1 MPPKASYKPYL
12 PQIEAFFKEN
22 ELSSPYDLNATL
34 FNQAYDLAR
43 LARPASD
50 KQMANFFKYL
60 NTTFRSDAQ
69 VSGKGKLEAELIK
82 ESLASYSA
90 DAPAASAVERVAAPE
105 PAMPISDDYVDDDMS
120 DAHDL
125 AGHGDP
131 LEPQH
136 AGFEASRM
144 SSVECE
150 ANLKQKEKALELEV
164 SAQIAH
170 WKQEV
175 EQQRSENQAL
185 KSKTEALSN
194 ANAAY
199 KQQVTVHL
207 QKVASLTDSN
217 AGLVLEIS
225 DLTKANDALSK
236 LAAENEKLTKANAAI
251 TKQKLEL
258 AEKATSLV
266 RKQAES
272 DSKIGT
278 LEMNLAS
285 EAAQLCCQRD
295 KAATLTREKNELQ
308 QALEQYQSAVV
319 LPASFIPAAV
329 REHAQELRAH
339 GSEEAKLEFR
349 QACEGAASGMD
360 CKALQ
365 SMLLRARAGVD
376 GGMVFQSLKEIKS
389 IADMLR
395 GALPLQE

>member
-69 VSGKGKLEAELIK
+69 VSGKGKLEAKLIK

-90 DAPAASAVERVAAPE
+90 DALAASAVERVAAPE
-105 PAMPISDDYVDDDMS
+105 PAMPTPDDYVDDDMS

-136 AGFEASRM
+136 ADFEA
-144 SSVECE
+144 SVECE
-150 ANLKQKEKALELEV
+150 ANLKQKESALELEL

-199 KQQVTVHL
+199 KQQVTVYM
-207 QKVASLTDSN
+207 QQVASLTDSN

-225 DLTKANDALSK
+225 DLTKANATLSK
-236 LAAENEKLTKANAAI
+236 LAAENEKLTKGNAAI

-266 RKQAES
+266 KEQAES
-272 DSKIGT
+272 DSKIGK

-295 KAATLTREKNELQ
+295 KADTLTREKNELQ
-308 QALEQYQSAVV
+308 QALEQYRSAVV

-329 REHAQELRAH
+329 REHAQKLRAH

-360 CKALQ
+360 RKALQ
-365 SMLLRARAGVD
+365 DMLLRTRAGVD

-389 IADMLR
+389 IADILR